1 MGRTVIDELRR
12 EAARLDVRDRMDD
25 EERIDTERLCEYV
38 RHGPLLEALFDGPLD
53 RRDIEECLGVS
64 RATSHRFTRWLETEG
79 LATKVD
85 GQFALTGQGAVI
97 AEEILRFELHVA
109 AAQRLAPL
117 LSSIC
122 DHHREFVIEPFADAT
137 VTTADPADPYR
148 PVRRFVSLVEESTTL
163 RGFNTTAMAPLT
175 MQSFYERLFGEMETE
190 IVYLPSA
197 VDGLLASYPEQAER
211 VLETGRLTL
220 FTREALPYGLAIF
233 DDRVGIGGYDEDT
246 GLLRVFVDTDAER
259 AREWAERVYELFKE
273 DSDPLE
279 RVREFGAMTE

>member
-1 MGRTVIDELRR
+1 MTSTIAEELRQ
-12 EAARLDVRDRMDD
+12 EAARLDIRTRLD
-25 EERIDTERLCEYV
+25 EERRIDTDRLCEYV

-53 RRDIEECLGVS
+53 RRDIEAALGVS
-64 RATSHRFTRWLETEG
+64 RATSHRFTRWLEDEG

-85 GQFALTGQGAVI
+85 GEFALTGQGEVI

-122 DHHREFVIEPFADAT
+122 ENHKEFVIEPFADAT

-148 PVRRFVSLVEESTTL
+148 PVRRFVSLVEASATL

-175 MQSFYERLFGEMETE
+175 METFYERLFEEMETE
-190 IVYLPSA
+190 FVYLPNA
-197 VDGLLASYPEQAER
+197 VDALLATYPEQAGR

-220 FTREALPYGLAIF
+220 FTREALPYGLALF
-233 DDRVGIGGYDEDT
+233 DDRVGIGGYDEET
-246 GLLRVFVDTDAER
+246 GLLHVFVDTDASR
-259 AREWAERVYELFKE
+259 ARDWAEQVYDLFKA

-279 RVREFGAMTE
+279 GVAGLDAERE